1 MLNMTDAHQGKAH
14 VSSAVIGYHNI
25 GQFGYLTGYFP
36 SDDPAIG
43 RFDIE
48 ILSNNKI
55 RLKDGVGVFGGRR
68 FNNGGN
74 LDISLSSGATGEK
87 RIDVIELV
95 HNQDDG
101 GIESITTNVVKGKPT
116 TGTPSMPVSGS
127 TGPIL
132 PVSGSYTAPFIVVE
146 FDGVNIIRAELHP
159 DFPAIRSVYNIS
171 DELKNKIISGSNKDV
186 KIVVTNQQ
194 MTFSNGE
201 AEKSLSS
208 ITSVY
213 NKKIVSAW
221 AQMINASTAFIMSVS
236 HNGDTVKMTAGKTD
250 GSKYTG
256 NPTVKILLFLA

>member
-43 RFDIE
+43 KFDIE

-55 RLKDGVGVFGGRR
+55 RLKDGIGVFGGRR

-87 RIDVIELV
+87 RIDVIVLV
-95 HNQDDG
+95 HNQDDD
-101 GIESITTNVVKGKPT
+101 GIESITTNVVKGTPT

-159 DFPAIRSVYNIS
+159 DFPAIISVYDIS
-171 DELKNKIISGSNKDV
+171 DALKNKVVSGSYKDV
-186 KIVVTNQQ
+186 KIVVTNQT
-194 MTFSNGE
+194 MSFTNGA
-201 AEKSLSS
+201 AENNLSS
-208 ITSVY
+208 ITSAY
-213 NKKIVSAW
+213 GKKIVNVFAQLVSA
-221 AQMINASTAFIMSVS
+221 TTTYIMSS
-236 HNGDTVKMTAGKTD
+236 TYSGHTVKVTAGKTD
-250 GSKYTG
+250 GSTYTG
-256 NPTVKILLFLA
+256 STTVKLMLFLA

>member
-1 MLNMTDAHQGKAH
+1 MLNITDATTGKPH

-43 RFDIE
+43 RFEIE
-48 ILSNNKI
+48 TLSNNKI

-87 RIDVIELV
+87 RIDVVELV
-95 HNQDDG
+95 HNQDDD
-101 GIESITTNVVKGKPT
+101 GIESITTNVVKGTPT
-116 TGTPSMPVSGS
+116 TGTPSAPSSGS

-159 DFPAIRSVYNIS
+159 DFPAIISVYDIANG
-171 DELKNKIISGSNKDV
+171 LKDKIVSGSYKDV
-186 KIVVTNQQ
+186 KIVVTNQT
-194 MTFSNGE
+194 MSFTNGA
-201 AEKSLSS
+201 AEKNLSS
-208 ITSVY
+208 ITSAY
-213 NKKIVSAW
+213 GKKIVNVFAQLVSA
-221 AQMINASTAFIMSVS
+221 TTTFIMSS
-236 HNGDTVKMTAGKTD
+236 TYSGDTVKVTAGKTD
-250 GSKYTG
+250 GSSYTG
-256 NPTVKILLFLA
+256 SPTVKLMLFLA

>member
-55 RLKDGVGVFGGRR
+55 RLKSGIGVCGGRR

-146 FDGVNIIRAELHP
+146 VDGVNIIRAELHP

-171 DELKNKIISGSNKDV
+171 DELKNKIVSGSNKDV

-194 MTFSNGE
+194 MTFSNGA
-201 AEKSLSS
+201 AEKNLSS
-208 ITSVY
+208 ITSAY
-213 NKKIVSAW
+213 GKKIVNVF
-221 AQMINASTAFIMSVS
+221 AQLVGATTTYIMSS
-236 HNGDTVKMTAGKTD
+236 TYSGDTVKVTAGKTD
-250 GSKYTG
+250 GSAYTG
-256 NPTVKILLFLA
+256 NPMVKLMLFLA